1 MKRIV
6 LGTAEHTG
14 WIYFKCETMGYILE
28 LTHSSLFWG
37 IFEGFLLNL
46 AVAWIGFDTILV

>member
-1 MKRIV
+1 
-6 LGTAEHTG
+6 
-14 WIYFKCETMGYILE
+14 MGYVLE

-46 AVAWIGFDTILV
+46 AVAWIVFDTVLVRSDGKVAFSGIGN